1 MAKINGANQN
11 LKINPLLALGLSA
24 VSVIGVA
31 AFLITLKQNPKL
43 AWAGY
48 LLSFWYVL
56 ALAMMATWDPR
67 PLARDLPRL
76 AAPLHLAYVLR
87 LADTSLILA
96 QRLGEWIGHAP
107 ALEEDLGLGNLA
119 LDFLGQARL
128 LLTHAGSIEGAGR
141 SEDDLA
147 FFRSEGEYRNLT
159 LVEQPNGDFAQ
170 SIVRQFFIDAWQ
182 VPLFEGLQSSADA
195 QLAAIAA
202 KSLKEA
208 LYHRRFSSHWLVR
221 MGDGTEESHRR
232 AQSAIDELWSFTG
245 EMFAVDDSE
254 HGLRLD
260 DEHAL
265 ACRPAL
271 AGPQG
276 EGGTEHRG
284 QRQADDGVAD
294 FLHRAA
300 LQQRRRLV
308 GERRILGLGD
318 FRRLRRMHAR
328 AGNVETD
335 PQDQHAGQ
343 ARRKGLPEGRAP
355 ICHDATSIWPGRSG
369 RSGPSLRTLRTL
381 RHGRALNRCSTAL
394 IVSAT

>member
-1 MAKINGANQN
+1 MSVA
-11 LKINPLLALGLSA
+11 P
-24 VSVIGVA
+24 VSRA
-31 AFLITLKQNPKL
+31 AAP
-43 AWAGY
+43 A
-48 LLSFWYVL
+48 
-56 ALAMMATWDPR
+56 
-67 PLARDLPRL
+67 L

-232 AQSAIDELWSFTG
+232 AQAALDALMRFTP
-245 EMFAVDDSE
+245 EMFAADEIDSANLAAGVGADLSAVQSAWQAEVAAIVKQATLILPQASPGAPAGKRGE
-254 HGLRLD
+254 HSEPFGYL
-260 DEHAL
+260 L
-265 ACRPAL
+265 A
-271 AGPQG
+271 
-276 EGGTEHRG
+276 E
-284 QRQADDGVAD
+284 
-294 FLHRAA
+294 
-300 LQQRRRLV
+300 
-308 GERRILGLGD
+308 
-318 FRRLRRMHAR
+318 M
-328 AGNVETD
+328 
-335 PQDQHAGQ
+335 QH
-343 ARRKGLPEGRAP
+343 LPR
-355 ICHDATSIWPGRSG
+355 SFPGASW
-369 RSGPSLRTLRTL
+369 
-381 RHGRALNRCSTAL
+381 
-394 IVSAT
+394 